1 MKGLLRLSRGIDK
14 LNTGIGHVV
23 AWALLAAVL
32 ISAANAIVRKVFNT
46 SSNSWLEIQWILFGA
61 VFLLCSAWTLLS
73 NEHIRID
80 IVNNMLPKRARNVI
94 DVFGHLFFLLP
105 VTFVLAYLGWPFFL
119 LSLSQNEQST
129 NAGGLPVYPAKF
141 LIPIAFTL
149 LLLQA
154 ISELIKRIAIM
165 RGELEDTV
173 SGGGHHDAANAE
185 AQRLIEVAKEEAE
198 KRAQARPN

>member
-105 VTFVLAYLGWPFFL
+105 VTFVLAYLGWPFFW
-119 LSLSQNEQST
+119 LSLLAERAIDQRRRPARLSGKVSDPARLHAAAR
-129 NAGGLPVYPAKF
+129 AGPLGAD
-141 LIPIAFTL
+141 
-149 LLLQA
+149 QA
-154 ISELIKRIAIM
+154 HRHHAAASSRTRYRGAGTTM
-165 RGELEDTV
+165 R
-173 SGGGHHDAANAE
+173 
-185 AQRLIEVAKEEAE
+185 R
-198 KRAQARPN
+198 RPRRSV